1 MRAKS
6 RRQAWLT
13 AILIAAALVLDVSMH
28 LYPLRLVILDVERI
42 DGAGVPSAE
51 AMRFPEGTALLSARS
66 ECANGGCWSLFT
78 VRPPTGAD
86 RVPFEEIYLVD
97 RGRMDGTLWDPRPI
111 TVSAE
116 EFGNDVWVV
125 RGDYWSDS
133 SWPPSS

>member
-1 MRAKS
+1 MRATS

-42 DGAGVPSAE
+42 DGAGVPSAA
-51 AMRFPEGTALLSARS
+51 AMRFPEGTALLSVRT

-78 VRPPTGAD
+78 VRPPAGAD
-86 RVPFEEIYLVD
+86 RVAFEGIYLVD

-133 SWPPSS
+133 SWRPRS